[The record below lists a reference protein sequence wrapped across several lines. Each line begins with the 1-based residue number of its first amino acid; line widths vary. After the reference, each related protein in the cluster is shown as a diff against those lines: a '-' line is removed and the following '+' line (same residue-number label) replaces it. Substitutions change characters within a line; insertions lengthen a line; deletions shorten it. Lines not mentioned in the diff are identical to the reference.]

1 MYPFYALHDYY
12 IYLLKKIFVSTDRLG
27 PFAVTRTTT
36 ARGAGAQEQ
45 APTAQAGSQPSPGTC
60 PSSRPDGNR
69 IDRLRPVPRPG
80 SSSRSSFPPH
90 PTSTTHA
97 TRPHHTTTNPQLL
110 PFVNWS
116 TAPIHSPPPPPPSA
130 ATLRLPNSNA
140 SSRAPPIP
148 KASIDPQ
155 RLMVFSAAASPLAAT
170 AASSSCAARLR
181 CCCRVGC

>member
-27 PFAVTRTTT
+27 PFAVTMTTT

-80 SSSRSSFPPH
+80 SSSRSSIPPH

-97 TRPHHTTTNPQLL
+97 TRPHPGFNLTGPAKPPGSGTSIRSGLAENRSVPVEFKFELKKL
-110 PFVNWS
+110 SS
-116 TAPIHSPPPPPPSA
+116 TGSYRY
-130 ATLRLPNSNA
+130 TGRLD
-140 SSRAPPIP
+140 RFTGRF
-148 KASIDPQ
+148 DW
-155 RLMVFSAAASPLAAT
+155 
-170 AASSSCAARLR
+170 
-181 CCCRVGC
+181 

>member
-1 MYPFYALHDYY
+1 M
-12 IYLLKKIFVSTDRLG
+12 STDRLG
-27 PFAVTRTTT
+27 LFAVTMTTT

-80 SSSRSSFPPH
+80 SSSRSSIPPN
-90 PTSTTHA
+90 PTSTSHA
-97 TRPHHTTTNPQLL
+97 TRRDATRPPTHNPCRHHQLEHGAHSF
-110 PFVNWS
+110 PSS
-116 TAPIHSPPPPPPSA
+116 TSLVPA